1 MYFRSLLL
9 VEPSLGW
16 FEPFPKSLL
25 VKKAGSNDGK
35 KWKNWNYIQI
45 KLMIFAVYAVC
56 SPDTAPALQ
65 RISWRLPVSARV
77 SIVHACP
84 LKSSYIPWS
93 NNSNETRRFPISDV
107 FRLEF
112 HLYEAIWCNL
122 LIFTQ
127 KHGFL
132 ILSAWCHATCQENN
146 PNDITQEAGDPVWDP

>member
-45 KLMIFAVYAVC
+45 KLMIFACICCLQSWHC
-56 SPDTAPALQ
+56 SCIATNLLAAPRFSKSQ
-65 RISWRLPVSARV
+65 
-77 SIVHACP
+77 HCP
-84 LKSSYIPWS
+84 CMSSKSSYIPWS

-112 HLYEAIWCNL
+112 HLYAAIWCNL

>member
-35 KWKNWNYIQI
+35 KRKNWNYIQI
-45 KLMIFAVYAVC
+45 KLMIFACICCLQSWHC
-56 SPDTAPALQ
+56 SCIATNLLAA
-65 RISWRLPVSARV
+65 PVSARV

-84 LKSSYIPWS
+84 QKVATYHGRTIAMRQGVSPSQMFSGW
-93 NNSNETRRFPISDV
+93 R
-107 FRLEF
+107 
-112 HLYEAIWCNL
+112 
-122 LIFTQ
+122 